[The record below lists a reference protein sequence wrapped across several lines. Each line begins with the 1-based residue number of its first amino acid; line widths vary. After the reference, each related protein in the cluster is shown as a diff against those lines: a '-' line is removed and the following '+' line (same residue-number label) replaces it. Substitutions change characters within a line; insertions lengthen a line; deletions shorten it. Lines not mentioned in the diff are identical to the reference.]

1 MLNKIKGF
9 TLIETIVGIVV
20 LSIAFA
26 VLTSLLAPANKQS
39 ADVLQQ
45 VKAAEIAQSLLNE
58 IQNRAFDENSDKSGG
73 LIRCGDT
80 SKPNAPDCSLNMEPD
95 SGESGSSQY
104 DDVDDYN
111 GVDTVLDG
119 YKVTVVVGNDS
130 DFNGQTKEGG
140 DGDDNNFTAKLIT
153 VNVTT
158 PLSVTF
164 VFSTYRTN
172 F

>member
-58 IQNRAFDENSDKSGG
+58 IQNRAFDDNSDMSGG
-73 LIRCGDT
+73 LVRCQF
-80 SKPNAPDCSLNMEPD
+80 DCSTSMGFETPETD
-95 SGESGSSQY
+95 RSQF

-111 GVDTVLDG
+111 SFEETIDG
-119 YKVTVVVGNDS
+119 YQVLVTVGNDS
-130 DFNGQTKEGG
+130 DFNGQTKEEG

-153 VNVTT
+153 VTVTT
-158 PLSVTF
+158 PLSVAF